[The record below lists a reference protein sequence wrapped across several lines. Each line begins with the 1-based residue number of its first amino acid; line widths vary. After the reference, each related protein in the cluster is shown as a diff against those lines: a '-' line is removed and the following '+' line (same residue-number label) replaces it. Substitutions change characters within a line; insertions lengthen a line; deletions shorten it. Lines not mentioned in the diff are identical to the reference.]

1 MSLSTT
7 EEKVSFIRAVF
18 GKTRLM
24 NDGINAHVS
33 CPECAKGD
41 KKKFVIRL
49 DNDLCHCFV
58 CGLKGRTLAPILK
71 KYFPKYYREYC
82 EKFLGT
88 DMASSPDDVEK
99 DLEARLPDDFTL
111 FVDPSINLVDPDIRD
126 VLTYLKRRGMSKR
139 DMWYFKFGV
148 SIHNGFRRRV
158 IFPSYNAEGD
168 LNFYTGRDI
177 DGDRFPKYLNAAVDK
192 KEMVFNELFIDWS
205 EELTLVEGPFD
216 LVKCNDNATCLLGSF
231 LARDALLFQKI
242 IEYKTPILLAL
253 DPDAKTKTI
262 KIARSLLEYD
272 VPVRMLDHGEY
283 DDVGDMTKQEF
294 SRRRQ
299 DAKSWN
305 NTQGLLAKIQNMTLG
320 SVL

>member
-18 GKTRLM
+18 GKARLM
-24 NDGINAHVS
+24 NDGINAHVR
-33 CPECAKGD
+33 CPECGKSD

-99 DLEARLPDDFTL
+99 DLEVRLPDDFTL
-111 FVDPSINLVDPDIRD
+111 LVDPSINLVDPDIRD
-126 VLTYLKRRGMSKR
+126 VLTYLKRRGMSRR

-148 SIHNGFRRRV
+148 SVHNGFRRRA
-158 IFPSYNAEGD
+158 IFPSYDSGGN

-192 KEMVFNELFIDWS
+192 KEMVFNELFIDWAS
-205 EELTLVEGPFD
+205 EITLVEGPFD

-231 LARDALLFQKI
+231 LACDSLLFQKI
-242 IEYKTPILLAL
+242 IEHKTPVLLAL

-283 DDVGDMTKQEF
+283 EDVGDMTKQEF

-305 NTQGLLAKIQNMTLG
+305 NTQGLLAKIQNMTPG
-320 SVL
+320 SIL